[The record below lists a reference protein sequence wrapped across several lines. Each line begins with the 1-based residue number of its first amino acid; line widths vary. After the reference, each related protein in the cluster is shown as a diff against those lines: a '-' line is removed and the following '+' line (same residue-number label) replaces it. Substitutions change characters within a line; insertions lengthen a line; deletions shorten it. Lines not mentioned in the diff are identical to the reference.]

1 MLLVASGCPG
11 GSTGCFSSLQQQAGS
26 CPPPARLPCVC
37 ARRARR
43 LIVGAVLA
51 RAGLL
56 RAPAPMLQDRNTYN
70 SNKTFWRAA
79 TRRSLAPQCEPATL
93 NKNDELG
100 MTPLMWASM
109 YTGEPAVIELLIERS
124 ANVRAVTKQGV
135 TALHWAA
142 HYNKSARA
150 AEIVQALLLGGA
162 DPTTKAQ
169 NGLTAAEFALDNGN
183 SAVAA
188 VLAKLPRQ

>member
-1 MLLVASGCPG
+1 MILSDFLYSGWSCPSKNTPVSQNFLVQ
-11 GSTGCFSSLQQQAGS
+11 GSTRAARVQRDGVAQGC
-26 CPPPARLPCVC
+26 
-37 ARRARR
+37 
-43 LIVGAVLA
+43 VLD
-51 RAGLL
+51 RT
-56 RAPAPMLQDRNTYN
+56 PMLQDRNTYD

-93 NKNDELG
+93 NNVHDELG

-109 YTGEPAVIELLIERS
+109 YTEEPAVIELLIERS
-124 ANVRAVTKQGV
+124 ANVRAVTKHGV

-150 AEIVQALLLGGA
+150 VEIVQALLLGGA
-162 DPTTKAQ
+162 DPSARAK

-188 VLAKLPRQ
+188 VLVKHPRP

>member
-1 MLLVASGCPG
+1 
-11 GSTGCFSSLQQQAGS
+11 
-26 CPPPARLPCVC
+26 
-37 ARRARR
+37 
-43 LIVGAVLA
+43 
-51 RAGLL
+51 
-56 RAPAPMLQDRNTYN
+56 MLQDRNTYN

-79 TRRSLAPQCEPATL
+79 TRRSLAQQCEPATL

-150 AEIVQALLLGGA
+150 AEIVQALLQGGA